1 MARNYGRM
9 ERGLDLAKA
18 GRVRRVY
25 PDEVEYYEVQ
35 GNSDV
40 YTVTYDPRT
49 GVYTCTCPDHE
60 NRGIYCQ
67 HIFGVIAER
76 ESQ

>member
-1 MARNYGRM
+1 MADKYGRM
-9 ERGLDLAKA
+9 ERGLRIAKE
-18 GRVRRVY
+18 GRVRRIY
-25 PDEVEYYEVQ
+25 PDETETYEVEGQ
-35 GNSDV
+35 TGI
-40 YTVTYDPRT
+40 YMVTYYKTT

-76 ESQ
+76 ESV